1 MKRFLLFAL
10 VAFAQFLLSC
20 QSPPEDIVTKFYRSL
35 ESGEI
40 SVAKECLS
48 QQIISQLGDN
58 KMTTALTQESKKIG
72 ACGGIKD
79 IKTSLEGQGEIRT
92 GTVTIIYLGE
102 CPENS
107 NDKVSL
113 IQEDGEWKITMS
125 K

>member
-1 MKRFLLFAL
+1 MKRTLLF
-10 VAFAQFLLSC
+10 VFVISTQFLSSC
-20 QSPPEDIVTKFYRSL
+20 QKAPEEIVTKFYLSL

-40 SVAKECLS
+40 SAAKECLS
-48 QQIISQLGDN
+48 KQIISQLGDN
-58 KMTTALTQESKKIG
+58 KLTTALAQESKKIG

-113 IQEDGEWKITMS
+113 IQEDGQWKITMS